1 MKRSL
6 TLIWLNVI
14 LAAGTIAMNILANAL
29 PLNGQN
35 TGEISDRFKVLFVP
49 AGYVF
54 SIWGLIYIGLIAY
67 VVFQALPAQRS
78 NPRLAGVDP
87 LFVVASVAN
96 VAWLFFWH
104 YGLFLLTLVAMFTL
118 LASLIG
124 IYLALGIGRAAVAN
138 GERWA
143 ARVPF
148 SIYLGWVSVAT
159 IANVTDVLDF
169 VGWNGWGLEPAA
181 WAALMLAVG
190 VVLASLVAFTRH
202 DTAFVLVFVWAYIG
216 IALKQ
221 SATTLVAL
229 VAWAGVAVLVL
240 LAVTAVAGV
249 RREAQRPAAR

>member
-1 MKRSL
+1 M
-6 TLIWLNVI
+6 
-14 LAAGTIAMNILANAL
+14 
-29 PLNGQN
+29 
-35 TGEISDRFKVLFVP
+35 
-49 AGYVF
+49 
-54 SIWGLIYIGLIAY
+54 
-67 VVFQALPAQRS
+67 
-78 NPRLAGVDP
+78 
-87 LFVVASVAN
+87 
-96 VAWLFFWH
+96 
-104 YGLFLLTLVAMFTL
+104 
-118 LASLIG
+118 
-124 IYLALGIGRAAVAN
+124 
-138 GERWA
+138 
-143 ARVPF
+143 
-148 SIYLGWVSVAT
+148 AT

-249 RREAQRPAAR
+249 RRETQRPAAR